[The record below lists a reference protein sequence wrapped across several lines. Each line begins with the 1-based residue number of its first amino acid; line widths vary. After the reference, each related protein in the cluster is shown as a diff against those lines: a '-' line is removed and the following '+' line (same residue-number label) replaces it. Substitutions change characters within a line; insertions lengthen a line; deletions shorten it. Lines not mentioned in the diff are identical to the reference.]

1 MSRIEVDDV
10 RMESAPLF
18 EGPAFRLKRGGHT
31 LYEVPM
37 MVPSYQQVVPR
48 SVDAVPEQVQ
58 RAYEPHHAAAIA
70 RYILDNSSSWAFGP
84 ITIAIPPDELHW
96 EGQAGDDGH
105 EFGHLMIGTG
115 ANDRVRLLDG
125 QHRNGA
131 VRIVQQKTIRSRT
144 TRRRERARQSLTEST
159 LSVTIYPIGDSPSD
173 RATIAD
179 LFNNMAKS
187 KPVHPND
194 KVRFDKQ
201 NKFHHVATKIANGK
215 VGDLRWV
222 GERVPPL
229 MNADLSRPPRAI
241 GKNTQYLL
249 TTSQLSHMIKVRA
262 LPTGRSSR
270 RIMEKQQVRELTSL
284 AVNLFN
290 QELPDLR
297 PEWAGLRDIH
307 PGAYPR
313 MREGSMVI
321 DPYLLV
327 AAANSLARW
336 RDMSLDIDP
345 LKAWWREVDLSRSSM
360 EANPL
365 VHTRTNASG
374 LTAIVHNDALKTARD
389 IVDTVAEG
397 SLEDQTDG

>member
-1 MSRIEVDDV
+1 MSRMEVDEV
-10 RMESAPLF
+10 RMETAPLF

-37 MVPSYQQVVPR
+37 MIRSYQQVVPR

-84 ITIAIPPDELHW
+84 ITIAIPPEELHW
-96 EGQAGDDGH
+96 ERQAGDDGR
-105 EFGHLMIGTG
+105 EFGHLLIGTG

-131 VRIVQQKTIRSRT
+131 IRIVQQKTIRSRT
-144 TRRRERARQSLTEST
+144 ARRRELASRSLAEST
-159 LSVTIYPIGDSPSD
+159 LSVAIYPIGDSPSD

-201 NKFHHVATKIANGK
+201 NKFHHVATKIADGK
-215 VGDLRWV
+215 IANLRWV
-222 GERVPPL
+222 GERIPPL

-262 LPTGRSSR
+262 LPKGRSSR
-270 RIMEKQQVRELTSL
+270 RIMQKQQVRELTSL
-284 AVNLFN
+284 AATLFN
-290 QELPDLR
+290 EELPELR
-297 PEWAGLRDIH
+297 PEWAKLRDIH
-307 PGAYPR
+307 PSAYPR
-313 MREGSMVI
+313 MREQSMAI

-327 AAANSLARW
+327 AAANSVARW
-336 RDMSLDIDP
+336 SDISSNRDALT
-345 LKAWWREVDLSRSSM
+345 AWWRDTDLSRPAM
-360 EANPL
+360 ETNPL
-365 VHTRTNASG
+365 VHTRVNASG
-374 LTAIVHNDALKTARD
+374 LIAIVYHDALKTARD
-389 IVDTVAEG
+389 IVDTVAAG
-397 SLEDQTDG
+397 SLED